1 MRYIDHPGY
10 FQRNLRVWTANA
22 GQKNKDS
29 ATGKDKE
36 VRDFG
41 RVIVAQLLRFATCE
55 QSQSKSQSLQSHALG
70 DP

>member
-1 MRYIDHPGY
+1 MRYIGHPGY
-10 FQRNLRVWTANA
+10 FQRNLRVWAA
-22 GQKNKDS
+22 SVGQKNKDS
-29 ATGKDKE
+29 ETGKDKE